1 MGAAVTIRYRS
12 DMRAV
17 RERIVSPGSRVVRTD
32 CGSIAYARIGAGYP
46 VLVVHGNAGGF
57 DQGLLLARWTL
68 DPALQVIAPSRF
80 GYPGTPMP
88 SRASVAM
95 QADARGD
102 HRLVQ
107 AYDENKRQKER
118 DATEDD
124 VHEEG

>member
-17 RERIVSPGSRVVRTD
+17 RERIASPGSRVVRTD

-107 AYDENKRQKER
+107 A
-118 DATEDD
+118 
-124 VHEEG
+124 